1 MAYLG
6 ALSSGGPLMPMNE
19 YLVGSDRFTGDL
31 KPDMLATKWEMS
43 PDGKV
48 WRFNLRPGIRFH
60 NGATFTAKDVAFS
73 WELIAA
79 KDARG
84 TNTGR
89 WRGLLKSKEDFEI
102 VNDQEIAFRLTRPEL
117 ELPFFLSDIQDFTIY
132 SKDYWDK
139 VGADGYRKSPV
150 GTGPFR
156 FKEFKEGQH
165 ILYERVENHWRK
177 TPEFKELQMFYVPED
192 LTRLATLLAGETYI
206 SEIPRSSIPQ
216 AKEKGMKVERST
228 QPAFQVNT
236 NFMGNYLPEK
246 GLNPIEPLTN
256 KLVRQAMNLAV
267 NRKEI
272 NDNLFG
278 GSGEVQVVLGFQ
290 NNDPAFN
297 PAWKAYPYDPKKAK
311 ELLAQAGYPNGFET
325 NISVTA
331 FPGVPEMTQVSEA
344 LDLYFRAIGIKPKLV
359 PLEFGTLREKYRK
372 YDLHN
377 TVVSFR
383 QSATPLFYFL
393 TIVVLSDDQGGVTHQ
408 WETPFIEERW
418 KKFNQSIDRNER
430 GQILREIGDHL
441 YNEYANI
448 PMLWLYG
455 EVGVNPKVV
464 ADYKANMLVFGA
476 ARSHEFTEAAS
487 K

>member
-1 MAYLG
+1 
-6 ALSSGGPLMPMNE
+6 MPMYE

-31 KPDMLATKWEMS
+31 KPEMLATKWEMS
-43 PDGKV
+43 PDGKA

-60 NGATFTAKDVAFS
+60 NGDSFTARDVAFS

-89 WRGLLKSKEDFEI
+89 WRGLLKSKEDIEI
-102 VNDQEIAFRLTRPEL
+102 VNDQEIVFRLARPEL
-117 ELPFFLSDIQDFTIY
+117 ELPYFLSDVQDFTIY

-192 LTRLATLLAGETYI
+192 LTRLATLLAEETHI
-206 SEIPRSSIPQ
+206 SEIPRSSIAQ

-236 NFMGNYLPEK
+236 NFGGNYLPEK

-272 NDNLFG
+272 NDNIFG
-278 GSGEVQVVLGFQ
+278 GAGEVQVVLGFQ
-290 NNDPAFN
+290 NNDPLFN

-325 NISVTA
+325 NLTVTA
-331 FPGVPEMTQVSEA
+331 FPGVPEMTLISET

-359 PLEFGTLREKYRK
+359 AMEFGTLREHYRK
-372 YDLHN
+372 YNLHN
-377 TVVSFR
+377 HVFSLR
-383 QSATPLFYFL
+383 QSATPQFYFL
-393 TIVVLSDDQGGVTHQ
+393 NIVVLSEDQGGVVHQ
-408 WETPFIEERW
+408 WESPFIEERW

-448 PMLWLYG
+448 PILWLYG

-464 ADYKANMLVFGA
+464 ADYKANQLVFGA
-476 ARSHEFTEAAS
+476 ARSHEFTKAAS